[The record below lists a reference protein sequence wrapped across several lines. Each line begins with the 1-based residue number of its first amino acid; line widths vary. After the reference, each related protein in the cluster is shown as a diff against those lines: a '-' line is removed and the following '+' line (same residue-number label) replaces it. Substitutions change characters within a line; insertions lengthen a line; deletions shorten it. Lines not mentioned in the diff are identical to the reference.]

1 MIMVDDN
8 NMEYGSITYLWG
20 KVQAVVQCS
29 VILPRPGFTVITVR
43 HWPPPAVVVVAGS
56 RFKFERV
63 LNVIY
68 GRLRAHSALGGSS
81 ERQPAEVVSLPSFN
95 KFNYPNYA

>member
-1 MIMVDDN
+1 MIILW
-8 NMEYGSITYLWG
+8 EYHLFLREGASCS
-20 KVQAVVQCS
+20 AVQCHPTQTR
-29 VILPRPGFTVITVR
+29 LYCD
-43 HWPPPAVVVVAGS
+43 HCPPHAVVVVVAGS

-68 GRLRAHSALGGSS
+68 GPGCWPTVHWVGA

>member
-1 MIMVDDN
+1 M
-8 NMEYGSITYLWG
+8 
-20 KVQAVVQCS
+20 QALMQCS
-29 VILPRPGFTVITVR
+29 VILPRPGFTVITGR

-68 GRLRAHSALGGSS
+68 GRLQAHSALGGSS

>member
-1 MIMVDDN
+1 M
-8 NMEYGSITYLWG
+8 
-20 KVQAVVQCS
+20 QAVVQCS
-29 VILPRPGFTVITVR
+29 VILPRPGFTVTIV
-43 HWPPPAVVVVAGS
+43 HLCPPHAVVVVVVAGS

-68 GRLRAHSALGGSS
+68 GPGCWPTVHWVGA